1 MADNIKLIGKK
12 GNRRF
17 VKTISVQEDSYN
29 IINNIVNNGFSP
41 VKATNEMFIQ
51 DIYNTLG
58 GNCYGNLIIMAIKNI
73 IAETIYALEHR
84 KLLAV
89 KGEKAYHD
97 VLEVVFPS
105 MCYTTDEDGATIKE
119 LRFFNTDIEEVI
131 DVILSC
137 VKDSCKQAVN
147 NMREFMEEDNRPA
160 GEIALGN
167 LAYLATVGI
176 ENAKSSIT
184 N

>member
-29 IINNIVNNGFSP
+29 IINDIVNNGFSS

-51 DIYNTLG
+51 DIYNTFG
-58 GNCYGNLIIMAIKNI
+58 GNCYRHIVIMAIKSLL
-73 IAETIYALEHR
+73 ADTIHILEHR

-97 VLEVVFPS
+97 ILEVVFPS
-105 MCYTTDEDGATIKE
+105 MCYITDDDGATIEE
-119 LRFFNTDIEEVI
+119 LRFFNSDIEEVI
-131 DVILSC
+131 DVVLSC

-147 NMREFMEEDNRPA
+147 NMREVMEDDIRPA

-176 ENAKSSIT
+176 EDNKSSIT